1 MASKAR
7 KELRSR
13 TKEEVD
19 RASSGEL
26 SMETLGNTIKAMY
39 RGGKAERQL
48 DKEERLKT
56 AGAALMGGM
65 VGKTVSDIQGDLS
78 KDAERISAS
87 GYSIS
92 DDELLSKWKQAE
104 MNAGISGPDVQV
116 GRNMDLEMGD

>member
-19 RASSGEL
+19 RVSSGEL

-48 DKEERLKT
+48 DKEEGLKT
-56 AGAALMGGM
+56 AGAALMGGL
-65 VGKTVSDIQGDLS
+65 VGKTVSDIQGVLS
-78 KDAERISAS
+78 KDAEQISAS

-92 DDELLSKWKQAE
+92 DDELLSKLKQSE
-104 MNAGISGPDVQV
+104 MNVGISGPDVQV
-116 GRNMDLEMGD
+116 GCDMDLEMGG

>member
-56 AGAALMGGM
+56 AGAALMGGL
-65 VGKTVSDIQGDLS
+65 VGKAVSDIQGDLS
-78 KDAERISAS
+78 KDAEQISVS

-92 DDELLSKWKQAE
+92 DDELLSKLKQSE

>member
-19 RASSGEL
+19 RSSSGEL

-48 DKEERLKT
+48 GKEERLKT
-56 AGAALMGGM
+56 AGAALMGGL
-65 VGKTVSDIQGDLS
+65 VGKAVSDIQGDLS
-78 KDAERISAS
+78 KDAEQISVS

-92 DDELLSKWKQAE
+92 DDELLSKLKQSE

>member
-56 AGAALMGGM
+56 AGAALMGGL

-78 KDAERISAS
+78 KGTEPISAS
-87 GYSIS
+87 GYIIS
-92 DDELLSKWKQAE
+92 DDELLSKLKQSE

>member
-39 RGGKAERQL
+39 RGSKAERQL

-56 AGAALMGGM
+56 AGAALMGGL

-78 KDAERISAS
+78 KVTEPISAS

-92 DDELLSKWKQAE
+92 DDELLSKLKQSE

>member
-19 RASSGEL
+19 RVSSGEL

-48 DKEERLKT
+48 DKEEGLKT
-56 AGAALMGGM
+56 AGAALMGGL
-65 VGKTVSDIQGDLS
+65 VGKTLSDIQGDLS
-78 KDAERISAS
+78 KDAEQISAS

-92 DDELLSKWKQAE
+92 DDELLSKLKQSE
-104 MNAGISGPDVQV
+104 MNVGISGPDVQV
-116 GRNMDLEMGD
+116 GCDMDLEMGG

>member
-7 KELRSR
+7 KELRRR

-56 AGAALMGGM
+56 AGAALMGGL
-65 VGKTVSDIQGDLS
+65 VGKAVSDIQGDLS
-78 KDAERISAS
+78 KDAEQISAS

-92 DDELLSKWKQAE
+92 DDELLSKLKQSE

>member
-48 DKEERLKT
+48 DKEERLNT
-56 AGAALMGGM
+56 AGAALMGAL
-65 VGKTVSDIQGDLS
+65 VGKTVSDIQDDLN
-78 KDAERISAS
+78 KDAGQISAS

-92 DDELLSKWKQAE
+92 DDELLSKLKQSE

>member
-48 DKEERLKT
+48 GKEERLKT
-56 AGAALMGGM
+56 AGAALMGGL
-65 VGKTVSDIQGDLS
+65 VGKAVSDIQGDLS
-78 KDAERISAS
+78 KDAEQISVS

-92 DDELLSKWKQAE
+92 DDELLSKLKQSE

>member
-39 RGGKAERQL
+39 RGGKTERQL
-48 DKEERLKT
+48 DKEE
-56 AGAALMGGM
+56 G
-65 VGKTVSDIQGDLS
+65 
-78 KDAERISAS
+78 
-87 GYSIS
+87 
-92 DDELLSKWKQAE
+92 
-104 MNAGISGPDVQV
+104 
-116 GRNMDLEMGD
+116 

>member
-56 AGAALMGGM
+56 AGAALMGGL

-78 KDAERISAS
+78 KDTEPISAS
-87 GYSIS
+87 GYIIS
-92 DDELLSKWKQAE
+92 DDELLSKLKQSE

>member
-48 DKEERLKT
+48 DKEEHLKT
-56 AGAALMGGM
+56 AGAALMGGL

-92 DDELLSKWKQAE
+92 DDELMSKLKQSE

>member
-19 RASSGEL
+19 MASSGEL

-39 RGGKAERQL
+39 RGGKAESQL
-48 DKEERLKT
+48 DKEEGLKM
-56 AGAALMGGM
+56 AGTGLMGAL
-65 VGKTVSDIQGDLS
+65 VGKTVSDIQGVLS
-78 KDAERISAS
+78 KDAEQISAS

-92 DDELLSKWKQAE
+92 DDELLSKLKQSK

-116 GRNMDLEMGD
+116 GCDMDLEMGD

>member
-13 TKEEVD
+13 TKEEID

-48 DKEERLKT
+48 DKEEGLKT
-56 AGAALMGGM
+56 A
-65 VGKTVSDIQGDLS
+65 
-78 KDAERISAS
+78 
-87 GYSIS
+87 
-92 DDELLSKWKQAE
+92 ELLSWVLWLVKLYLIFKV
-104 MNAGISGPDVQV
+104 I
-116 GRNMDLEMGD
+116 

>member
-48 DKEERLKT
+48 DKEEGLKT
-56 AGAALMGGM
+56 AGAGLMGAL

-92 DDELLSKWKQAE
+92 DDELLSKLKQSE

-116 GRNMDLEMGD
+116 GCDMGLEMGN

>member
-19 RASSGEL
+19 RVSSGEL

-56 AGAALMGGM
+56 AGAALMGGL
-65 VGKTVSDIQGDLS
+65 VGKAVSDIQGDLS
-78 KDAERISAS
+78 KDAEQISAS

-92 DDELLSKWKQAE
+92 DDELLSKLKQSE

>member
-19 RASSGEL
+19 RASSSEL

-48 DKEERLKT
+48 DKEEGLKT
-56 AGAALMGGM
+56 AGAALMGGL
-65 VGKTVSDIQGDLS
+65 VGKTLSDIQGDLS

-92 DDELLSKWKQAE
+92 DDELMSKLKQSE
-104 MNAGISGPDVQV
+104 MNAGISGPDIQV
-116 GRNMDLEMGD
+116 GCDMDLEMGD

>member
-56 AGAALMGGM
+56 AGAALMGGL
-65 VGKTVSDIQGDLS
+65 VGKAVSDIQGDLS
-78 KDAERISAS
+78 KDAEQISVS
-87 GYSIS
+87 GYSVS
-92 DDELLSKWKQAE
+92 DDELLSKLKQSE

>member
-56 AGAALMGGM
+56 AGAALMGGL

-92 DDELLSKWKQAE
+92 DDELLSKLKQSE

>member
-19 RASSGEL
+19 RVSSGEL

-56 AGAALMGGM
+56 AGAALMGGL

-78 KDAERISAS
+78 KNTEPISAS
-87 GYSIS
+87 GYIIS
-92 DDELLSKWKQAE
+92 DDELLSKLKQSE

>member
-19 RASSGEL
+19 RVSSGEL

-39 RGGKAERQL
+39 HGGKAERQL
-48 DKEERLKT
+48 DKEECLKT
-56 AGAALMGGM
+56 AGAALMGGL
-65 VGKTVSDIQGDLS
+65 VGKTVSDIQGVLS
-78 KDAERISAS
+78 KEAEQISAS

-92 DDELLSKWKQAE
+92 DDELLFKLKQSE
-104 MNAGISGPDVQV
+104 MNVGISGPDVQV
-116 GRNMDLEMGD
+116 GCDMDLEMGG

>member
-48 DKEERLKT
+48 DKEEYLKT
-56 AGAALMGGM
+56 AGAALMGGL

-92 DDELLSKWKQAE
+92 DDELMSKLKQSE

>member
-56 AGAALMGGM
+56 AGAALMGGL

-92 DDELLSKWKQAE
+92 DDELMSKLKQSE

>member
-56 AGAALMGGM
+56 AGTALMGGL
-65 VGKTVSDIQGDLS
+65 VGKTVSDIQGELS
-78 KDAERISAS
+78 KDAGQVS

-92 DDELLSKWKQAE
+92 DDELLSKLKQAE
-104 MNAGISGPDVQV
+104 INTGLSQSDVQI
-116 GRNMDLEMGD
+116 GRDMDLEMGD